1 MQVTGVLGG
10 GGIWKSSTGRLGDE
24 E

>member
-1 MQVTGVLGG
+1 MQVTGDLGG